1 MSCDSKI
8 NLLHYGQNVGIK
20 HPDLILIRGIV
31 ERDHVRHCLV
41 NSDNM
46 TCSYC
51 RYPHYAENRNLLYAW
66 KTHTNC
72 RILTRINGILHS

>member
-41 NSDNM
+41 NSDN
-46 TCSYC
+46 
-51 RYPHYAENRNLLYAW
+51 
-66 KTHTNC
+66 
-72 RILTRINGILHS
+72 